1 MLPPKGWLYATV
13 LLLFAAP
20 ATTNA
25 QESSA
30 PVITRL
36 KTERPAPPL
45 ILEAIEFVAQDRGA
59 QAFDYISQLAST
71 GVLSRSSAA
80 DSNRIYNEIIG
91 GLEEGLGKTPEDSQR
106 KSFLSS
112 VASLSLLKLSL
123 ATRSSAPRIQ
133 AHYRFYTDNVL
144 PAFQSQSAKFNQ
156 KCDVWLDWYGIQSC
170 DVNEVEKLVSSSVSN
185 ASAPFVFPS
194 DHIYQLGHS
203 INSRPIAVLYADLQS
218 DAFPPFHSALVES
231 ARRGDIAYI
240 LRYKPSSTMLEEPLH
255 VSGYGVELALKST
268 EYKVVDDREVQK
280 GDESTSSESG
290 ARSVINEDD
299 PLYESPPRVMALTA
313 NETQGT
319 VYRLRGIDRV
329 RNQVLLGLGL
339 KTAQF
344 ILNCT
349 NPLRALVDV
358 SQNFPKFAHLLKGV
372 QVEAAIESDLLYNRA
387 YLAARRHGLWVNGIE
402 LDPDRID
409 IFSLQR
415 TLRIEVSRV
424 ASLTALNLTT
434 DQAVE
439 LLTTP
444 ISEKSGSDLEWGETF
459 DVRSDLVV
467 WWNNLEKDSRYKYW
481 PASITEV
488 VRPSYPGQLKYLRK
502 NLMSSVLNLDLANPS
517 HLQIMTQVFAFVER
531 EVPLRFGVLP
541 LVDIQHHDSASSQAA
556 GAFYHLQKHAK
567 LKDAKNFIQALH
579 EASADETLTPNA
591 VDSAYNKVAGKSL
604 KTALAEWNDG
614 YSDHLR
620 RLHEFSLR
628 FGTTLR
634 EGAVFANGKYVPL
647 NEEWQQSMITTYFK
661 MLDYLMQKV
670 YKGQISDGDNLYDHF
685 LTLPNVNSKRNKF
698 IFGEPVMKNFLD
710 CDECELLS
718 DIVWLSP
725 ETAPSTISVIV
736 VADFTRKQDIDFA
749 LQAVQYLSFSEGVR
763 MTFINSGAEPVSKVP
778 RTSADAEVQEGGLD
792 ELDKVLQVTGES
804 LHTKLQ
810 AFIKSLGLVTGQR
823 AIVVNG
829 RIVGPIP
836 SEIPFDAQDFELL
849 ITREFRQRIGNV
861 ATKMAGFFG
870 MPDGQSDTIS
880 MAIFTATSA
889 LATIAVQASSNPLST
904 SPQIRRPLDTFG
916 KLKKDHRFCIIIGN
930 EENALLRI
938 IAIVDPVSQIAQKV
952 SALLQVLSKLEGVRI
967 ELLLNPEPDMSGN
980 LPIKRFYRYVLAA
993 EPEFDSLTGAIKPPS
1008 AAFYGLPEE
1017 PLYTLGMDV
1026 ASSWLVFP
1034 SRSIHDLDNIR
1045 LSTLTNRRTGVDAE
1059 FLLENI
1065 LVEGHARDSRTNGPP
1080 RGLQFVLGT
1089 KQSPSMYDT
1098 ITMANLG
1105 YLQLK
1110 ANPGVWHLRLREGR
1124 SRELYEFESITD
1136 TLEAQSTDLA
1146 GEDGPTI
1153 VVNSFEGVTIL
1164 PVVRKK
1170 LGREQEDILAAENA
1184 ENGEGKG
1191 LWNQIKANF
1200 FSSSASTSA
1209 NATINVFSVASGH
1222 LYERFLSIMMLSVV
1236 KNTQSPVKF
1245 WLVRNFLSPSFKEFL
1260 PHLAKAYG
1268 FEYELVTYNWPHWL
1282 RQQTEKQR
1290 IIWGYKILFLDVL
1303 FPLNLDRVI
1312 FVDADQV
1319 VRTDLKQLVDL
1330 DLHGAVYGYTP
1341 FCDDRKEM
1349 EGFRFWKHGYWK
1361 DHLAG
1366 KPYHISALYV
1376 IDLKRFRQLA
1386 AGDQLRQQYQMLS
1399 ADPNSLANLDQDL
1412 PNNMNTARQL
1422 PIYSLSQE
1430 WLWCETWCSDESL
1443 KTAKTIDLCNNPLT
1457 KEPKLERAKRI
1468 LPEWEGLDAEVA
1480 AVAKRVG
1487 HSQENENVTK
1497 TSGVTESIS
1506 QYSPVRDEL

>member
-1 MLPPKGWLYATV
+1 MLSQKGWLYATT

-20 ATTNA
+20 ATTNP

-36 KTERPAPPL
+36 KTEWPAPPL

-80 DSNRIYNEIIG
+80 NSNRIYNEIIG
-91 GLEEGLGKTPEDSQR
+91 GLDEGLSKTPGDSQR
-106 KSFLSS
+106 ESFLLSA
-112 VASLSLLKLSL
+112 ASLSLLKLSL

-133 AHYRFYTDNVL
+133 AQYRFYTENVL
-144 PAFQSQSAKFNQ
+144 PAFGSPSAKFNQ
-156 KCDVWLDWYGIQSC
+156 KCDVWLDWYGTQSC
-170 DVNEVEKLVSSSVSN
+170 DVSEVEKLVSASVSN
-185 ASAPFVFPS
+185 ASAPLVFPS
-194 DHIYQLGHS
+194 DHIYRLDNS
-203 INSRPIAVLYADLQS
+203 VNSRPFAVLYADLQS
-218 DAFPPFHSALVES
+218 DAFPPFHSALLAS
-231 ARRGDIAYI
+231 ARRGDLAYV
-240 LRYKPSSTMLEEPLH
+240 LRYKPPSAMPEEPLH

-290 ARSVINEDD
+290 TRSVMNEDD
-299 PLYESPPRVMALTA
+299 PLFESPPRVMALTA
-313 NETQGT
+313 NETQG
-319 VYRLRGIDRV
+319 
-329 RNQVLLGLGL
+329 LGL
-339 KTAQF
+339 KTTQF

-372 QVEAAIESDLLYNRA
+372 QVEAAIASELSYNRA
-387 YLAARRHGLWVNGIE
+387 YLAARRHGLWINGIE
-402 LDPDRID
+402 LDPERID

-415 TLRIEVSRV
+415 TLRMEVSRV
-424 ASLTALNLTT
+424 ASLTALNLTS
-434 DQAVE
+434 DQAVD

-481 PASITEV
+481 PASVMEV

-502 NLMSSVLNLDLANPS
+502 NLMSTVLNLDLANPS
-517 HLQIMTQVFAFVER
+517 HLQIMTQVFAFIER
-531 EVPLRFGVLP
+531 EVPLRFGILP
-541 LVDIQHHDSASSQAA
+541 LVDIQHHDSASSLAA
-556 GAFYHLQKHAK
+556 GAFYHLLKHAK
-567 LKDAKNFIQALH
+567 LKDAKNFIQALRD
-579 EASADETLTPNA
+579 ASGDETLTPNA

-604 KTALAEWNDG
+604 KAALAEWNDG
-614 YSDHLR
+614 YSGHVR

-628 FGTTLR
+628 FGTSLR

-670 YKGQISDGDNLYDHF
+670 YNGQISDRDNLYDHF
-685 LTLPNVNSKRNKF
+685 LTLPNVNSKRNEF

-725 ETAPSTISVIV
+725 ETVPSTISIIV
-736 VADFTRKQDIDFA
+736 VADFAQKEGIDFA

-778 RTSADAEVQEGGLD
+778 RSTRADAEVQEEGLD
-792 ELDKVLQVTGES
+792 ELDKVFQVTGES
-804 LHTKLQ
+804 LHTKTQ
-810 AFIKSLGLVTGQR
+810 AFIRSLGLATGQR

-849 ITREFRQRIGNV
+849 IAREFRQRIGNV

-870 MPDGQSDTIS
+870 IPDRQSDAIS
-880 MAIFTATSA
+880 MAIFKATSA
-889 LATIAVQASSNPLST
+889 LATIAMQEISKPLST
-904 SPQIRRPLDTFG
+904 SPQTRRPLDTFA
-916 KLKKDHRFCIIIGN
+916 KLKKEHSCILVGK

-938 IAIVDPVSQIAQKV
+938 IAIVDPVSQVAQKV

-967 ELLLNPEPDMSGN
+967 EILLNPEPDMGGS
-980 LPIKRFYRYVLAA
+980 LPIKRFYRYVVAA
-993 EPEFDSLTGAIKPPS
+993 EPEFDSLTGAMKPPS

-1045 LSTLTNRRTGVDAE
+1045 LSTLTNRRKGVDAE

-1110 ANPGVWHLRLREGR
+1110 ANPGVWHLRFREGR

-1136 TLEAQSTDLA
+1136 TLEAQTTTLA

-1153 VVNSFEGVTIL
+1153 VVNSFEGVTVL
-1164 PVVRKK
+1164 PVVKKK
-1170 LGREQEDILAAENA
+1170 LGREQEDILAVENA
-1184 ENGEGKG
+1184 ESGEGKG

-1290 IIWGYKILFLDVL
+1290 TIWGYKILFLDVL

-1422 PIYSLSQE
+1422 PIYSLSQD

-1487 HSQENENVTK
+1487 HSQVHGNVTK